1 LIAMLDLVLQ
11 YGSTFALHA
20 LIGTAAVLLGA
31 WLLYRLGRAF
41 GWHVRGERGPPWM
54 AALMRIGGV
63 IMLVIATTT
72 TALQVGTIQTLAKA
86 LEHGAQEL
94 VLTAA
99 LEAGEPLGIRHADQ
113 RLALA
118 DAERLIG
125 QWAPALVEQGR
136 SALTTHPW
144 WRRIGDVWQG
154 MPALLQSWV
163 LKQGPRTET
172 TPRELVRYLWR
183 NAAAP
188 AVEAARWQA
197 LIFAYGIAALMI
209 ATVALLEWLWLAYTR
224 GAAASA
230 PAR

>member
-1 LIAMLDLVLQ
+1 MLDLVLQ
-11 YGSTFALHA
+11 YSSTFLLHA
-20 LIGTAAVLLGA
+20 LIGAAAVLAGA
-31 WLLYRLGRAF
+31 WLLYRIGRAF
-41 GWHVRGERGPPWM
+41 DWHRRGEHGPPWM

-99 LEAGEPLGIRHADQ
+99 LEAGKPLGIDGADQ
-113 RLALA
+113 TLSLA
-118 DAERLIG
+118 DAERLIDR
-125 QWAPALVEQGR
+125 WAPNLVAQGR
-136 SALTTHPW
+136 TALISHPW
-144 WRRIGDVWQG
+144 WIRAGDFWQG
-154 MPALLQSWV
+154 MPALLQTWA
-163 LKQGPRTET
+163 KNQGPRTET
-172 TPRELVRYLWR
+172 TPRELVHYLWR

-188 AVEAARWQA
+188 TVEAARWQA

-224 GAAASA
+224 RSTATANAT
-230 PAR
+230 